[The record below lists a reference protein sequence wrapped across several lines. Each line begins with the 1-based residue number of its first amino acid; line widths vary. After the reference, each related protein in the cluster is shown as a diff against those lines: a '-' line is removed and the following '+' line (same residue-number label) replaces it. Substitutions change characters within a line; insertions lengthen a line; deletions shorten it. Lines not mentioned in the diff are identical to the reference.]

1 MLWGC
6 VCVVVVRVFWLYKVD
21 LRVMHYE
28 CSITINA
35 AQKALLLM
43 GPELVRAHVE
53 TALRY
58 GGYVVWQPEV
68 VAIVVPW
75 KDGHPNYYG
84 DVLAVLY
91 AGGDVVRLAELA
103 EGWVLAGYRQ
113 FLMCRGFRGDGRC
126 RVWDMER
133 FAHLVKV
140 MKG

>member
-1 MLWGC
+1 M
-6 VCVVVVRVFWLYKVD
+6 D
-21 LRVMHYE
+21 YE

-58 GGYVVWQPEV
+58 GGFVVWLPEV

-75 KDGHPNYYG
+75 RDGHPDCRG
-84 DVLAVLY
+84 EVLAVLY
-91 AGGDVVRLAELA
+91 AGGDVIRLAELA

-113 FLMCRGFRGDGRC
+113 FLMCREFRGDDRC
-126 RVWDMER
+126 RVWDMGR

>member
-1 MLWGC
+1 MNC
-6 VCVVVVRVFWLYKVD
+6 EFVIKV
-21 LRVMHYE
+21 
-28 CSITINA
+28 NA

-58 GGYVVWQPEV
+58 GGYVVWLPEV

-75 KDGHPNYYG
+75 KDGHPDVHG

-91 AGGDVVRLAELA
+91 AGGDVGLLAEYA

-113 FLMCRGFRGDGRC
+113 FLMCRGFRGDDRC
-126 RVWDMER
+126 RVWDMGR

>member
-1 MLWGC
+1 M
-6 VCVVVVRVFWLYKVD
+6 D
-21 LRVMHYE
+21 YE
-28 CSITINA
+28 CSITINQ

-43 GPELVRAHVE
+43 GPELVRAHVN

-58 GGYVVWQPEV
+58 GGFVVWQPEV

-75 KDGHPNYYG
+75 KDGHPDVHG

-91 AGGDVVRLAELA
+91 AGGDVRRLAELA

-126 RVWDMER
+126 RVWDMAR
-133 FAHLVKV
+133 FARLLKV
-140 MKG
+140 MKR